1 MIDNYEHY
9 ITKNIKAFYKRR
21 LFSPIVY
28 IILLTVLWFA
38 FSLGDI
44 LSPIHIDDSVSFEA
58 AYKDSDRYVKTT
70 LKKLYFTGYTMKD
83 GNDIKGYYY
92 YCMRDKHCS
101 IVLLAPSTCE
111 EGLPSIDKLTVVG
124 KIVKGKGTYT
134 QFVNKLSKDLS
145 WDSKGLSD
153 TITGYYLNEPEYHL
167 KTTIFMFVF
176 YFGTLIYAVIS
187 LIFYIL
193 CIRFPVLAPACQ
205 NLVVFGNPHK
215 LLAEAE
221 EELATLPQLATEDM
235 FITEHYFI
243 MTSPYGNAIVPI
255 KEILWIYKYST
266 LHKILWY
273 HFSISYTL
281 HISANKHL
289 YIHCPKNTKSDIDG
303 IIDYLA
309 EANHDILVGFSE
321 ENRLKVQA
329 VQGKPL
335 HIERLLAWNPDYIII
350 AADATYSV
358 DDVLNDANLADCN
371 AVKNKKVVKLPGDI
385 EAWDSPVPAS
395 FLGSIYIA
403 SVLHPEKVTKDFYE
417 ECVTKFYESFYG
429 FTPAK

>member
-1 MIDNYEHY
+1 MKPHTSAQNNYISSSLLHIPRNAWIFSLVMITIYQHKIKVDIPHKNLYTKHMIDNYEHY
-9 ITKNIKAFYKRR
+9 ITRNIKAFYKRR

-28 IILLTVLWFA
+28 IIILAILWFT

-44 LSPIHIDDSVSFEA
+44 LSPVKIDNSVSFET
-58 AYKDSDRYVKTT
+58 AYKDSDRYVRTD
-70 LKKLYFTGYTMKD
+70 LSNLYFTGYTSKV

-92 YCMRDKHCS
+92 YCMRDGRCS

-111 EGLPSIDKLTVVG
+111 EGLPAIEKLSVVG
-124 KIVKGKGTYT
+124 KIVKGKDTYT
-134 QFVNKLSKDLS
+134 KFITSLSADLN
-145 WDSKGLSD
+145 WDETGLAD
-153 TITGYYLNEPEYHL
+153 TVSSYYLNEPEYHL
-167 KTTIFMFVF
+167 KTTILMFTF
-176 YFGTLIYAVIS
+176 FFGTLGYAVIS
-187 LIFYIL
+187 LIFYTL
-193 CIRFPVLAPACQ
+193 CIFFPIFAPVSQ

-215 LLAEAE
+215 MLAEAE

-266 LHKILWY
+266 LHKFLWY

-281 HISANKHL
+281 HISANKHI

-309 EANHDILVGFSE
+309 EANHNILVGFNE

-329 VQGKPL
+329 IQGKPL
-335 HIERLLAWNPDYIII
+335 HVERLLAR
-350 AADATYSV
+350 
-358 DDVLNDANLADCN
+358 
-371 AVKNKKVVKLPGDI
+371 KKK
-385 EAWDSPVPAS
+385 
-395 FLGSIYIA
+395 
-403 SVLHPEKVTKDFYE
+403 KK
-417 ECVTKFYESFYG
+417 
-429 FTPAK
+429 

>member
-1 MIDNYEHY
+1 MEAYTSFARVYDMFMDNVPYEVWGRYIVEKLRANGIDSGYVVDLGCGTGKLTTLLADAGYDMIGIDNSFDMLDMALEREDDRILYLMQDMREFEPGEKVSAVVSACDSINYILEPEDLQAVFFCVSESLKEGGIFIFDINTPYKYE
-9 ITKNIKAFYKRR
+9 
-21 LFSPIVY
+21 
-28 IILLTVLWFA
+28 VLMA
-38 FSLGDI
+38 DNTI
-44 LSPIHIDDSVSFEA
+44 AEN
-58 AYKDSDRYVKTT
+58 R
-70 LKKLYFTGYTMKD
+70 
-83 GNDIKGYYY
+83 N
-92 YCMRDKHCS
+92 
-101 IVLLAPSTCE
+101 E
-111 EGLPSIDKLTVVG
+111 
-124 KIVKGKGTYT
+124 GKGTYT

-153 TITGYYLNEPEYHL
+153 TITGCYLNEPEYHL

-329 VQGKPL
+329 IQGKPL
-335 HIERLLAWNPDYIII
+335 HVERLLAW
-350 AADATYSV
+350 
-358 DDVLNDANLADCN
+358 
-371 AVKNKKVVKLPGDI
+371 KKK
-385 EAWDSPVPAS
+385 
-395 FLGSIYIA
+395 
-403 SVLHPEKVTKDFYE
+403 
-417 ECVTKFYESFYG
+417 
-429 FTPAK
+429 